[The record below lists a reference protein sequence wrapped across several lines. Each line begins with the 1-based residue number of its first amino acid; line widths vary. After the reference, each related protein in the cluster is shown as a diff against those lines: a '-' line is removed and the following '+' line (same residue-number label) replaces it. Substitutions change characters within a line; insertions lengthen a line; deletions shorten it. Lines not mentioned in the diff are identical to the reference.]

1 MATLS
6 VLATEYVKS
15 RVSATVG
22 CLPYNPTADVIEVAF
37 VAPGV
42 NPGVLDWKVG
52 SWETCG
58 TTYFARLLVG
68 PAGPNTYPVGTYT
81 MWLRITDAPEVPVLS
96 VGTLQVV

>member
-15 RVSATVG
+15 RVIAYVG
-22 CLPYNPTADVIEVAF
+22 CNLYNPTSDVVEAAF

-42 NPGVLDWKVG
+42 TPTGADWKVG

-58 TTYFARLLVG
+58 DAYYARLLVG
-68 PAGPNTYPVGTYT
+68 PAGPNVYPVGSYV
-81 MWLRITDAPEVPVLS
+81 MWLRITDAPEVPVLK
-96 VGTLQVV
+96 VGTLRIF